1 MQLKIDGEVTFI
13 ATGNRPHDPE
23 KPTVLF
29 VHGTGQDHTI
39 WVLPTRYF
47 ARHDRNVLAVD
58 LPGHGRSGGAPLNT
72 IEEMAD
78 WLNDVV
84 TVLGIDNMAWF
95 DDSDS
100 FWGQFPESAQA
111 EFRQA
116 LSGFDREVTS
126 EVTQQVRSWSYTP
139 ENPIQDVGV
148 AHVHNDWLKGGAQD
162 AYGEL
167 SEDWVAFLEKV
178 GYPYQINCMRTVVGS
193 QKTTCVTFADN
204 LSRFTSDETWDNL
217 IEAAGAEEEFQ
228 SMLDR
233 WQSLVLRWE
242 HMDASY
248 VASMS
253 YWPAG

>member
-1 MQLKIDGEVTFI
+1 MRRIFGSLLLAATLFVLLPVDVAVAQEEEE
-13 ATGNRPHDPE
+13 ATGYG
-23 KPTVLF
+23 F
-29 VHGTGQDHTI
+29 VI
-39 WVLPTRYF
+39 V
-47 ARHDRNVLAVD
+47 
-58 LPGHGRSGGAPLNT
+58 
-72 IEEMAD
+72 IEMAPAD
-78 WLNDVV
+78 RAAYRSALEGLADAAAAANVDTPWWAWSHDKGYTV
-84 TVLGIDNMAWF
+84 VLGIDNMAWF

-111 EFRQA
+111 DFRQA
-116 LSGFDREVTS
+116 LSAFDREVTS

-139 ENPIQDVGV
+139 ENPIQDIGL

-167 SEDWVAFLEKV
+167 SEDWVGFLTKI

-193 QKTTCVTFADN
+193 QKTSCVTFADN
-204 LSRFTSDETWDNL
+204 LSRYTSDETWDDL

-228 SMLDR
+228 SLLER

-253 YWPAG
+253 YWPEAG